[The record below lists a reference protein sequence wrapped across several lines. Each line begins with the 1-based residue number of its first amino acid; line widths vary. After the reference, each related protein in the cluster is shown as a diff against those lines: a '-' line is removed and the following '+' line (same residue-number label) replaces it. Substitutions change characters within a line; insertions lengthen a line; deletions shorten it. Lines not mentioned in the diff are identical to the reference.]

1 VTTENL
7 QIIIATLCTLLAES
21 SDLKIRIRAAEALG
35 ILQAQSAV
43 PLLCR
48 IAARQNSET
57 ELCLAVINA
66 LIAIGQ
72 TTTQNPMSEIPKNQP
87 IFNIGQVGNINTGDV
102 NIQGDQI
109 GIQHNYFGTDPALL
123 AQIADLQQ
131 LITDLEIQHPSPEGE
146 EVAIAIVDHALTTI
160 QTQQPDLWQKIRHQ
174 ATVLKQQLFN
184 PERHLQASKATLVEV
199 TKAAW
204 EKSLIVKA
212 IITYLDKF
220 SETPDK
226 GA

>member
-7 QIIIATLCTLLAES
+7 QIIIAT
-21 SDLKIRIRAAEALG
+21 
-35 ILQAQSAV
+35 
-43 PLLCR
+43 
-48 IAARQNSET
+48 QNSET

-72 TTTQNPMSEIPKNQP
+72 TTTPNPMSETSKNQP

-102 NIQGDQI
+102 NIQGDQV
-109 GIQHNYFGTDPALL
+109 GFQYNYFGTDPAL
-123 AQIADLQQ
+123 AEQIADLQQ
-131 LITDLEIQHPSPEGE
+131 IIADLEVQHPNPESE
-146 EVAIAIVDHALTTI
+146 AAALAIVDNALTTI
-160 QTQQPDLWQKIRHQ
+160 QTQQPDLWQKIRRQ
-174 ATVLKQQLFN
+174 TTILKQQLLN

-212 IITYLDKF
+212 VITYLDKF
-220 SETPDK
+220 SETPDQ

>member
-1 VTTENL
+1 MTTENL

-21 SDLKIRIRAAEALG
+21 PDLKIRVRAAEALG

-48 IAARQNSET
+48 IAAQNSET

-72 TTTQNPMSEIPKNQP
+72 TTTNPMSETPKNQP

-102 NIQGDQI
+102 NIQGDQV
-109 GIQHNYFGTDPALL
+109 GIQHNYFGTDPAISE
-123 AQIADLQQ
+123 QIADLQQ
-131 LITDLEIQHPSPEGE
+131 LIADLEVKHPNPVGE
-146 EVAIAIVDHALTTI
+146 ESAVAIVESALTKV
-160 QTQQPDLWQKIRHQ
+160 QTQQPDRWQKIIHQ
-174 ATVLKQQLFN
+174 ITILKQQLLN
-184 PERHLQASKATLVEV
+184 PERHLQASKSTLVEV

-212 IITYLDKF
+212 VITYLDKF

-226 GA
+226 GL

>member
-48 IAARQNSET
+48 IASQNSET

-72 TTTQNPMSEIPKNQP
+72 TTTPNPMSETPKNQP

-109 GIQHNYFGTDPALL
+109 GIQHNYFGADPALL

-131 LITDLEIQHPSPEGE
+131 LITDLESQHPNPEGE
-146 EVAIAIVDHALTTI
+146 EVAIAIVDRAFTTI

-220 SETPDK
+220 SETPDQ

>member
-48 IAARQNSET
+48 IATQNSET

-72 TTTQNPMSEIPKNQP
+72 TTTPNPMSETSKNQP

-102 NIQGDQI
+102 NIQGDQV
-109 GIQHNYFGTDPALL
+109 GFQYNYFGTDPAL
-123 AQIADLQQ
+123 AEQIADLQQ
-131 LITDLEIQHPSPEGE
+131 IIADLEVQHPNPESE
-146 EVAIAIVDHALTTI
+146 AAALAIVDNALTTI
-160 QTQQPDLWQKIRHQ
+160 QTQQPDLWQKIRRQ
-174 ATVLKQQLFN
+174 TTILKQQLLN

-212 IITYLDKF
+212 VITYLDKF
-220 SETPDK
+220 SETPDQ

>member
-48 IAARQNSET
+48 IAAQNSET
-57 ELCLAVINA
+57 DLCLAVINA

-72 TTTQNPMSEIPKNQP
+72 TTTNPMSETPKNQP

-102 NIQGDQI
+102 NIQGDQV
-109 GIQHNYFGTDPALL
+109 GIQHNYFGTDPALS

-131 LITDLEIQHPSPEGE
+131 LIADLEIQHPNPEGE
-146 EVAIAIVDHALTTI
+146 EVAVAIVDNALTII
-160 QTQQPDLWQKIRHQ
+160 QTQQPDRWQKIRHQ
-174 ATVLKQQLFN
+174 ATILKQQLFN

-212 IITYLDKF
+212 IVTYLDEF

>member
-48 IAARQNSET
+48 IAAQNSET
-57 ELCLAVINA
+57 DLCLAVINA

-72 TTTQNPMSEIPKNQP
+72 TTTTTNPMSETPKNQP

-102 NIQGDQI
+102 NIQGDQV
-109 GIQHNYFGTDPALL
+109 GIQHNYFGTDPALS

-131 LITDLEIQHPSPEGE
+131 LIADLEIQHPNPGSE
-146 EVAIAIVDHALTTI
+146 EVAVEIVDQALTTI
-160 QTQQPDLWQKIRHQ
+160 QTQQPDRWQKIRHQ
-174 ATVLKQQLFN
+174 ATILKQQLFN

-212 IITYLDKF
+212 VVTYIDEWSKN
-220 SETPDK
+220 PNK
-226 GA
+226 GS

>member
-21 SDLKIRIRAAEALG
+21 PDLKIRIRVAEALG

-48 IAARQNSET
+48 IAAQSSET
-57 ELCLAVINA
+57 ELCLTVINA

-72 TTTQNPMSEIPKNQP
+72 TTTPNPMSEIPKNQP
-87 IFNIGQVGNINTGDV
+87 IFNIDQVGNINTGDV
-102 NIQGDQI
+102 NIKGDQI
-109 GIQHNYFGTDPALL
+109 GIQHNYFGTDPALSE
-123 AQIADLQQ
+123 QIADLQQ
-131 LITDLEIQHPSPEGE
+131 LIADLELQHPNPAGE
-146 EVAIAIVDHALTTI
+146 AAALAIVDNALTTI
-160 QTQQPDLWQKIRHQ
+160 QTQQPDRWQKIRYQ
-174 ATVLKQQLFN
+174 TTILKQQLLN
-184 PERHLQASKATLVEV
+184 PDRHLQASKATLVEV

-212 IITYLDKF
+212 VITYLDKF

>member
-48 IAARQNSET
+48 IAAQNSET
-57 ELCLAVINA
+57 DLCLAVINA

-72 TTTQNPMSEIPKNQP
+72 TTTTNPMSETPKNQP

-109 GIQHNYFGTDPALL
+109 GVQHNYFGTDPALS
-123 AQIADLQQ
+123 AKIADLQQ
-131 LITDLEIQHPSPEGE
+131 LIADLEIQHPNPEGE
-146 EVAIAIVDHALTTI
+146 EVALEIVDNALTII
-160 QTQQPDLWQKIRHQ
+160 QTQQPDRWQKIRHQ
-174 ATVLKQQLFN
+174 ATILKQQLFN

-212 IITYLDKF
+212 IVTYLDEF

>member
-35 ILQAQSAV
+35 ILQAQSVV

-48 IAARQNSET
+48 IATQNSET

-72 TTTQNPMSEIPKNQP
+72 TTTPNPMSETSKNQP

-102 NIQGDQI
+102 NIQGDQV
-109 GIQHNYFGTDPALL
+109 GFQYNYFGTDPAL
-123 AQIADLQQ
+123 AEQIADLQQ
-131 LITDLEIQHPSPEGE
+131 IIADLEVQHPNPESE
-146 EVAIAIVDHALTTI
+146 AAALAIVDNALTTI
-160 QTQQPDLWQKIRHQ
+160 QTQQPDLWQKIRRQ
-174 ATVLKQQLFN
+174 TTILKQQLLN

-212 IITYLDKF
+212 VITYLDKF
-220 SETPDK
+220 SETPDQ

>member
-21 SDLKIRIRAAEALG
+21 PDLKIRIRAAEALG

-48 IAARQNSET
+48 IAAQSSET
-57 ELCLAVINA
+57 DLCLVVINA

-72 TTTQNPMSEIPKNQP
+72 TTTPNPMSETPKNQP

-102 NIQGDQI
+102 NIQGNQI
-109 GIQHNYFGTDPALL
+109 GIQHNYFGTDPALSE
-123 AQIADLQQ
+123 QIADLQQ
-131 LITDLEIQHPSPEGE
+131 LIADLELQHPNPAGE
-146 EVAIAIVDHALTTI
+146 AAALAIVDNALTTI
-160 QTQQPDLWQKIRHQ
+160 QTQQPDRWQKIRHQ
-174 ATVLKQQLFN
+174 TTILKQQILN
-184 PERHLQASKATLVEV
+184 PDRHLQASKATLVEV

-212 IITYLDKF
+212 VITYLDKF
-220 SETPDK
+220 SETPEK

>member
-21 SDLKIRIRAAEALG
+21 TDLKIRIRAAEALG

-48 IAARQNSET
+48 IAAQSSET
-57 ELCLAVINA
+57 GLCLAVINA

-72 TTTQNPMSEIPKNQP
+72 TTTNLMSETPKNQP

-109 GIQHNYFGTDPALL
+109 GIQHNYFGTDPALSE
-123 AQIADLQQ
+123 QIADLQQ
-131 LITDLEIQHPSPEGE
+131 LIADLEVQHPHPIGE
-146 EVAIAIVDHALTTI
+146 ESALAIVDNALTKI
-160 QTQQPDLWQKIRHQ
+160 QTQQPDRWQKICQ
-174 ATVLKQQLFN
+174 QTTVLKQQLLN
-184 PERHLQASKATLVEV
+184 PDRHLQASKATLVEV

-212 IITYLDKF
+212 VITYLDKF

>member
-1 VTTENL
+1 
-7 QIIIATLCTLLAES
+7 
-21 SDLKIRIRAAEALG
+21 
-35 ILQAQSAV
+35 
-43 PLLCR
+43 
-48 IAARQNSET
+48 
-57 ELCLAVINA
+57 VINA

-72 TTTQNPMSEIPKNQP
+72 TTTTTNPMSETPKNQL

-109 GIQHNYFGTDPALL
+109 GIQHNYFGTDPALSE
-123 AQIADLQQ
+123 QIADLQQ
-131 LITDLEIQHPSPEGE
+131 LIADLELQHPNPAE
-146 EVAIAIVDHALTTI
+146 ETAALAIVDNALTTM
-160 QTQQPDLWQKIRHQ
+160 QTQQPDRWQKIRHQ
-174 ATVLKQQLFN
+174 TTILKQQLLN
-184 PERHLQASKATLVEV
+184 PDRHLQASKATLVEV

-212 IITYLDKF
+212 VITYLDKF

>member
-1 VTTENL
+1 VTKENL

-21 SDLKIRIRAAEALG
+21 PDLKIRIRAAESLG

-48 IAARQNSET
+48 IAAQSSEID
-57 ELCLAVINA
+57 LC
-66 LIAIGQ
+66 LIAIDALVAIGQ
-72 TTTQNPMSEIPKNQP
+72 ATSTNPMSETAKNQP
-87 IFNIGQVGNINTGDV
+87 VFNIGQVGNINTGDV

-109 GIQHNYFGTDPALL
+109 GIQNNYFGTDPALSE
-123 AQIADLQQ
+123 QIADLQK
-131 LITDLEIQHPSPEGE
+131 LIADLEIKHPHPAGE
-146 EVAIAIVDHALTTI
+146 ESAMAIVENALTEI
-160 QTQQPDLWQKIRHQ
+160 QTQQPDQWQKIRQ
-174 ATVLKQQLFN
+174 QITILKQQLLN

-199 TKAAW
+199 TKSAW

-212 IITYLDKF
+212 FITYLDKF

-226 GA
+226 GV

>member
-21 SDLKIRIRAAEALG
+21 PDLKIRIRAAEALG

-48 IAARQNSET
+48 IAAQSSET
-57 ELCLAVINA
+57 ELCLVVINA

-72 TTTQNPMSEIPKNQP
+72 TTTPNPMSETPKNQP

-109 GIQHNYFGTDPALL
+109 GIQHNYFGTDLALSE
-123 AQIADLQQ
+123 QIADLQQ
-131 LITDLEIQHPSPEGE
+131 LIADLELQHPNPAE
-146 EVAIAIVDHALTTI
+146 ETAALAIVDNALTTM
-160 QTQQPDLWQKIRHQ
+160 QTQQPDRWQKIRHQ
-174 ATVLKQQLFN
+174 TTILKQQLLN
-184 PERHLQASKATLVEV
+184 PDRHLQASKATLVEV

-212 IITYLDKF
+212 VITYLDKF
-220 SETPDK
+220 SETPEK